1 MTSKNDYVSYG
12 PLPPNPHSA
21 TPQNVV
27 VLPYYRPPPRNHT
40 NHLLRQCLCY
50 AAAFLFFSA
59 AAYFLYPSDP
69 TLQLARVHLN
79 RVRVNSSPYLTLDLS
94 FSLTVKVYNRD
105 FFSLNYDSLVVSVG
119 YRGRELGFVRS
130 AGGRIR
136 ARGSSYVNA
145 TLDLNGFEVIH
156 DVFYLLEDLA
166 RGVIPFDTDT
176 KIEGNLGL
184 LLFNIPLKEYLNKEP
199 NCVNYIG
206 VLVYNYLAR
215 ASCEVYVNTSNQT
228 VVRKDC
234 YPEVQPHFAGG
245 L

>member
-12 PLPPNPHSA
+12 PLPPNPYSA

-184 LLFNIPLKEYLNKEP
+184 LLFNIPLK
-199 NCVNYIG
+199 
-206 VLVYNYLAR
+206 AR

-234 YPEVQPHFAGG
+234 YPEHKLRDLG
-245 L
+245 LHNVTISGFS

>member
-12 PLPPNPHSA
+12 PIPSNPYPA
-21 TPQNVV
+21 IPQNVV
-27 VLPYYRPPPRNHT
+27 VLPYYRPPPRNRT

-59 AAYFLYPSDP
+59 VVYFFYPSDP
-69 TLQLARVHLN
+69 KLQLARVHLN

-119 YRGRELGFVRS
+119 YRGRVLGFVKS

-145 TLDLNGFEVIH
+145 TLDLNGFEVIQ
-156 DVFYLLEDLA
+156 DVFYLIEDLA
-166 RGVIPFDTDT
+166 RGVIPFDTVTEVD
-176 KIEGNLGL
+176 GNLGL
-184 LLFNIPLKEYLNKEP
+184 FFFNIPLK
-199 NCVNYIG
+199 
-206 VLVYNYLAR
+206 AR
-215 ASCEVYVNTSNQT
+215 VSCEVFVNTSNQT
-228 VVRKDC
+228 VVRQDC
-234 YPEVQPHFAGG
+234 YPE
-245 L
+245 